1 MTVGPARVVGLPPPT
16 WALWSSLPPVAALT
30 GPHGGRSLRYAAGRR
45 RAHSGHV
52 ADRRKTA
59 QPFHL
64 SGKVLDRTPQRG

>member
-1 MTVGPARVVGLPPPT
+1 LR
-16 WALWSSLPPVAALT
+16 AAAC
-30 GPHGGRSLRYAAGRR
+30 PSHGRSGLDRAARWPFATPRHAAGRR